1 MQREHKICVIFL
13 LKRILFEYFFSIVLD
28 RGGAV
33 LSRFNHTL
41 FELPDL
47 GVFGL
52 FVFYSTNVF
61 VFSGRMTKPTCSL
74 MTTDIRRWLRSK
86 GRSAALSKS

>member
-1 MQREHKICVIFL
+1 M
-13 LKRILFEYFFSIVLD
+13 VLNRD
-28 RGGAV
+28 GAV
-33 LSRFNHTL
+33 LSRFNHPL

-52 FVFYSTNVF
+52 FIFLGVFGLFSTQQMS
-61 VFSGRMTKPTCSL
+61 VFSGRTTKPTCSL
-74 MTTDIRRWLRSK
+74 MTTDIPRWLRSK